1 MVPDKGSTCHLRWS
15 LMSLIVYG
23 KEYTMCKLAEVK
35 DTKTFRYFVWLF
47 ISAIEEIESSV
58 VRDKTIFFDMYIFLF
73 LSLIC
78 YYILGFFYNRLTND
92 SGNNCLIS
100 MDETDYLIVEHGIK
114 FYSQKF
120 KKSGLRY
127 EVSSEKIKWLFWCR
141 HLIVI
146 AYFVT
151 FHLYLLICSPLLFN
165 IPRLEYVFSREIWSK

>member
-1 MVPDKGSTCHLRWS
+1 
-15 LMSLIVYG
+15 
-23 KEYTMCKLAEVK
+23 MCKLAEVK

-127 EVSSEKIKWLFWCR
+127 EVSSEKIK
-141 HLIVI
+141 
-146 AYFVT
+146 
-151 FHLYLLICSPLLFN
+151 
-165 IPRLEYVFSREIWSK
+165 